1 MISQKR
7 YLRIKQ
13 NLEFIISDVC
23 KNIEGAHFDEL
34 VFKMCD
40 IKDIDHIVNYSYNN
54 NNNYNLKIDV
64 FILDS
69 IFEQS
74 IIFGTDKKTFLKEYQ
89 KLNYNYKF

>member
-1 MISQKR
+1 MVSQKR

-13 NLEFIISDVC
+13 NLEFIISDIC
-23 KNIEGAHFDEL
+23 KNIEGSYFDEST
-34 VFKMCD
+34 FKMYD
-40 IKDIDHIVNYSYNN
+40 IKDIDFIVNYLYKN

-64 FILDS
+64 FILDY

-74 IIFGTDKKTFLKEYQ
+74 VIFGTDKKTFLKEYQ